1 VEFGGGYSGIILNIS
16 EAGMAVAVAHVVA
29 VGERLPCVRFLFPDS
44 ARNPVQIV
52 KISAEIVWLSE
63 TKKGAGM
70 RFLGLSP
77 DARNRISNWIASE
90 KTAPEFEHLP
100 KPVLRDKR
108 PLEISSGKSRT
119 IFSRQPV
126 HDEGAGARYAR
137 MFPSENAYPKITATL
152 DEIKQEQAPPSSAT
166 RRAYSVADVTTPDLP
181 AEASMA
187 SIAQSTASASPPE
200 RNDKSAAKPLETP
213 NPNEGKPLTR
223 DKPKAQMPDSE
234 IELSVARVNDSSSN
248 SDDPKKSDVPEK
260 SDPCEKSAEKGFK
273 LQFAIIGFALVA
285 TSFILGLTAGYGPI
299 EKRIRGIRRPALP
312 VARQSQASAAAPS
325 EPASSAPVGEID
337 VPPAEASQPGSEES
351 QPESRLAPSN
361 SRSSNLDTRAT
372 STQPSLP
379 KSRIKDDS
387 DSSLKTHPPE
397 ANLQKKP
404 ASSEA
409 PEAAASRDP
418 NPPAALESKESNLS
432 VKPKN
437 QSEARE
443 DLTSSVAESS
453 APSARPKADEP
464 ASLPQAVA
472 STPSTLGDSTEPS
485 SVPPPSPPPAPNP
498 APRPSPVAAP
508 ASANVAIPPAEN
520 GKLVRAVFPRKS
532 ISGSPSLAITSQLS
546 VLIAPTERSTAGDRE
561 TAKLQAGELISYVVP
576 RQPRPGDRYNSTE
589 TVRVRATI
597 GSDGRVT
604 DVKPMNGPIFLLSSV
619 VSAVRQWRFHPTLL
633 NGAAVK
639 AEDDITIEFR
649 LQR

>member
-1 VEFGGGYSGIILNIS
+1 
-16 EAGMAVAVAHVVA
+16 MAVAVAHVVA
-29 VGERLPCVRFLFPDS
+29 VGEHLPCVRFLFPDS
-44 ARNPVQIV
+44 ARNSVQIV
-52 KISAEIVWLSE
+52 EISAEIVWLSE

-70 RFLGLSP
+70 RFVGLSP

-137 MFPSENAYPKITATL
+137 MFPSESAYPKITTTL
-152 DEIKQEQAPPSSAT
+152 DEIKQDQAPPFSAT
-166 RRAYSVADVTTPDLP
+166 SRVCSVADVATPDLP
-181 AEASMA
+181 AKVSIAG
-187 SIAQSTASASPPE
+187 IAQSTAVAFPPE
-200 RNDKSAAKPLETP
+200 RNDKSAAEPSGTS

-223 DKPKAQMPDSE
+223 DKPEAQTPDSE

-248 SDDPKKSDVPEK
+248 SDDP
-260 SDPCEKSAEKGFK
+260 EKSAEKSFK
-273 LQFAIIGFALVA
+273 LQFAILGFVLVA
-285 TSFILGLTAGYGPI
+285 ISFILGLTAGYGPI

-325 EPASSAPVGEID
+325 EPTSSAPDGKID
-337 VPPAEASQPGSEES
+337 VPALEASQSDSEES
-351 QPESRLAPSN
+351 QPESRPAPSS
-361 SRSSNLDTRAT
+361 SRSSNPDTRAT
-372 STQPSLP
+372 PTEPPLP
-379 KSRIKDDS
+379 KSRIKNDS
-387 DSSLKTHPPE
+387 DSSLPTHKLDAAHPPE
-397 ANLQKKP
+397 SNLQKKP
-404 ASSEA
+404 PSSSAS
-409 PEAAASRDP
+409 EAAASRDP
-418 NPPAALESKESNLS
+418 NPSAALESKESKPS
-432 VKPKN
+432 VEPKN
-437 QSEARE
+437 QSEER
-443 DLTSSVAESS
+443 DDSTSSPAESS
-453 APSARPKADEP
+453 APAARPKADEP
-464 ASLPQAVA
+464 VSPPPAAA
-472 STPSTLGDSTEPS
+472 STPSTPGDPTGPS
-485 SVPPPSPPPAPNP
+485 ATPPPKPTPTPNP
-498 APRPSPVAAP
+498 APRPAL
-508 ASANVAIPPAEN
+508 ASANVTIPPAEN

-532 ISGSPSLAITSQLS
+532 IAGSPSLAITSQLS
-546 VLIAPTERSTAGDRE
+546 VLISPAERSTAGDRE

-576 RQPRPGDRYNSTE
+576 RQPRPVDRYNSIE

-633 NGAAVK
+633 NGAPVK

-649 LQR
+649 LQL